1 MCRAWTP
8 QIRRLWQRV
17 ARDCRWKHP
26 KAPAVRK
33 LWKEGATEAVLE
45 FLGDVRVG
53 CWQAVRVRAPAEAK
67 GEGTGSEGEE
77 GGPGPP

>member
-1 MCRAWTP
+1 M
-8 QIRRLWQRV
+8 
-17 ARDCRWKHP
+17 WKHP
-26 KAPAVRK
+26 KAPTVRK

-53 CWQAVRVRAPAEAK
+53 CWSSAGVVRTPRE
-67 GEGTGSEGEE
+67 GEGGGEESECEE